1 MPTFSQV
8 DLLIQQELPLPK
20 RLRATIGLNVFNLFD
35 QKTVTGYQATPYRDQ
50 FNVSDAT
57 FFGGFDPV
65 AVATAANFRKDAR
78 FGMANGFQDF
88 RVIRFQARVSF

>member
-8 DLLIQQELPLPK
+8 DLLIQLELPLPK
-20 RLRATIGLNVFNLFD
+20 QMRATIGLNVFNLFD

-65 AVATAANFRKDAR
+65 AVATAATSAKMRASAWRTAFRIS
-78 FGMANGFQDF
+78 G
-88 RVIRFQARVSF
+88 